1 MGHNNL
7 IRGNGGEEA
16 INKLVVLGHNN
27 VIRNL
32 HIGHLE
38 VLGHNNTFKYL
49 NLYKEAIN
57 SGFNNK
63 FSECAYSEDAQ
74 YEEEEEEAPTD
85 EYYQENYGNTFSFSN
100 GDGHMGIQSQ
110 VESMLNGMNLGSDF
124 GFNFNFQTNFPNLQT
139 NIYVNQSE
147 GSSEDSDSS
156 EDSEESEEET
166 ERGYEEEKYYDDPQE
181 QDEEADIS
189 PEERANIINSIN
201 SFSYHPKNKDDE
213 DNCAV
218 CLSKLEASQQVK
230 QLGCKHVFHP
240 K

>member
-7 IRGNGGEEA
+7 IRGNGGGEA
-16 INKLVVLGHNN
+16 ISKLVVLGHNN

-32 HIGHLE
+32 HIGQLE

-49 NLYKEAIN
+49 KLYKEAAN
-57 SGFNNK
+57 SGFSNK
-63 FSECAYSEDAQ
+63 FSGCEYSEDAQ
-74 YEEEEEEAPTD
+74 YEEEEEEPTD
-85 EYYQENYGNTFSFSN
+85 EYYQEHAFRNTFEFGD
-100 GDGHMGIQSQ
+100 GDGHIDIQSQ
-110 VESMLNGMNLGSDF
+110 VENMLKGMNLGSDF
-124 GFNFNFQTNFPNLQT
+124 GLNFNFQTNLPNFQT

-201 SFSYHPKNKDDE
+201 SFAYHPKNKNEE

-218 CLSKLEASQQVK
+218 CLSKLETNQQVK